1 MLVALVLVLG
11 YMLWTSSPSLGRRTL
26 KSGGV
31 QPSLSRTTLDAG
43 RREFYRP
50 SSSIGAN
57 AKPLGSHDAS
67 SGVARDHPTTDDKC
81 AGNFLATQL
90 LPKADPQFK
99 NWSDLAPV
107 GPMVGQT
114 MMLDPV
120 KIIGYDTV
128 SNHLRNA
135 SWDLRKEPPCP
146 TRAVSPWINST
157 IGPDLGRKP
166 LEDCDSHVLSSK
178 SVR

>member
-11 YMLWTSSPSLGRRTL
+11 YMLWTSSPSLGRVTQ
-26 KSGGV
+26 KKGGGV
-31 QPSLSRTTLDAG
+31 QPSLSRTSLDAG

-57 AKPLGSHDAS
+57 AKPLGSHEVRENQA
-67 SGVARDHPTTDDKC
+67 TDEKC

-166 LEDCDSHVLSSK
+166 LEDCDSHIMSTK